1 MTTQIDLTAI
11 FSALILLLVALA
23 VRYLIPLLKERRLQ
37 KWAKAAVYAAEMI
50 FKEHGMGAE
59 KFAYV
64 SEYLES
70 KGFHLNAED
79 LKVTIESAVMEL
91 KNALGA

>member
-1 MTTQIDLTAI
+1 MTTQIDLTTI
-11 FSALILLLVALA
+11 FSAIVLLLVALA
-23 VRYLIPLLKERRLQ
+23 VRYLIPLLKEKRLQ
-37 KWAKAAVYAAEMI
+37 RWAKAAVYAAEMI

-64 SEYLES
+64 SEYLAS
-70 KGFHLNAED
+70 KGFHLNPED

-91 KNALGA
+91 KNALGT